1 MSIISVNH
9 VNVAYNEGL
18 LALRDASLEL
28 SSGTICGLIGL
39 NGSGKSTLFK
49 TIMGFLAPLS
59 GAVSVEGR
67 STREAQKAGLV
78 AYVPQSEEVDWNFPV
93 SVWDVV
99 LQGRYGQMNRLRI
112 PRKAD
117 LEIARESLEKVGM
130 TGFKHRQI
138 GELSGGQRKR
148 AFLARA
154 LAQQGKVMLLDE
166 PFGGVDATTET
177 VIIAL
182 LTDLRAQGH
191 TVLISTHDLDSVRGF
206 CDAVSHSVLPGV
218 VIAYVLNLPFAV
230 GAFAF
235 GLLSV
240 ISIGFIKART
250 RIKED
255 TVFTGL
261 FALGLVLMSKVSSSV
276 HLSHILFGDVLGIS
290 DADVWQ
296 TVIVGSATLI
306 VVLALRKD
314 LLLFC
319 FDPTHARSIGLNTTF
334 LYYALLVVL
343 ALTIV
348 TALQTVGII
357 LVVAML
363 VTPGATAYLLSDKFD
378 RMLVIAVASSVFS
391 GVTGTYISYFLDG
404 ATGGCIVVLQTVL
417 FLGAFVFAPK
427 HGVLA
432 KRRERQRNQ
441 MQDGL
446 TVSSADD

>member
-1 MSIISVNH
+1 MSISLSVNH
-9 VNVAYNEGL
+9 VNVAYSEGL

-67 STREAQKAGLV
+67 STREAQKASLV

-206 CDAVSHSVLPGV
+206 CDSVAL
-218 VIAYVLNLPFAV
+218 IANRTVLEYGPTEA
-230 GAFAF
+230 
-235 GLLSV
+235 
-240 ISIGFIKART
+240 
-250 RIKED
+250 
-255 TVFTGL
+255 VFTPEN
-261 FALGLVLMSKVSSSV
+261 LMRVFGGAP
-276 HLSHILFGDVLGIS
+276 SH
-290 DADVWQ
+290 
-296 TVIVGSATLI
+296 
-306 VVLALRKD
+306 
-314 LLLFC
+314 
-319 FDPTHARSIGLNTTF
+319 P
-334 LYYALLVVL
+334 
-343 ALTIV
+343 
-348 TALQTVGII
+348 
-357 LVVAML
+357 
-363 VTPGATAYLLSDKFD
+363 
-378 RMLVIAVASSVFS
+378 
-391 GVTGTYISYFLDG
+391 
-404 ATGGCIVVLQTVL
+404 
-417 FLGAFVFAPK
+417 AP
-427 HGVLA
+427 
-432 KRRERQRNQ
+432 
-441 MQDGL
+441 
-446 TVSSADD
+446 

>member
-1 MSIISVNH
+1 MSISLSVNH
-9 VNVAYNEGL
+9 VNVAYSEGL

-49 TIMGFLAPLS
+49 TIMGFLTPLS

-206 CDAVSHSVLPGV
+206 CDSVAL
-218 VIAYVLNLPFAV
+218 IANRTVLEYGPTEA
-230 GAFAF
+230 
-235 GLLSV
+235 
-240 ISIGFIKART
+240 
-250 RIKED
+250 
-255 TVFTGL
+255 VFTPEN
-261 FALGLVLMSKVSSSV
+261 LMRVFGGAP
-276 HLSHILFGDVLGIS
+276 SH
-290 DADVWQ
+290 
-296 TVIVGSATLI
+296 
-306 VVLALRKD
+306 
-314 LLLFC
+314 
-319 FDPTHARSIGLNTTF
+319 P
-334 LYYALLVVL
+334 
-343 ALTIV
+343 
-348 TALQTVGII
+348 
-357 LVVAML
+357 
-363 VTPGATAYLLSDKFD
+363 
-378 RMLVIAVASSVFS
+378 AS
-391 GVTGTYISYFLDG
+391 
-404 ATGGCIVVLQTVL
+404 
-417 FLGAFVFAPK
+417 
-427 HGVLA
+427 
-432 KRRERQRNQ
+432 
-441 MQDGL
+441 
-446 TVSSADD
+446 